1 MDELAKIERAVK
13 RLDAQAPHEVIL
25 VLDGGVGQNAL
36 SQVKLFNETIPLT
49 GLVVTKL
56 DGTAKAGVLFALA
69 SPSLGAQRIPV
80 RLIGVGEGIEDL
92 RAFEA
97 EAFVSALLRAD
108 ES

>member
-1 MDELAKIERAVK
+1 M
-13 RLDAQAPHEVIL
+13 
-25 VLDGGVGQNAL
+25 
-36 SQVKLFNETIPLT
+36 
-49 GLVVTKL
+49 
-56 DGTAKAGVLFALA
+56 FALA
-69 SPSLGAQRIPV
+69 SPSLGAQRILV